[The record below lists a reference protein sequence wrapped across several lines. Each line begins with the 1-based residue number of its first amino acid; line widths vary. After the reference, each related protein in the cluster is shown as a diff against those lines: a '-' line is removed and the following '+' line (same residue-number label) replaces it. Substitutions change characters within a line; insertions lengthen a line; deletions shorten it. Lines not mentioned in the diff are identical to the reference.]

1 MEPQEQR
8 NNSSSVRRA
17 LSIVDYLG
25 EHQDLRGLSLAELA
39 RGVSMNKSTV
49 LRLLAPLRD
58 FGLVELD
65 ADTERYRVGLKALQW
80 GQACLSGLQLRSIA
94 APHLHDLMEASRE
107 TVHLVIYDHAEVV
120 YVDKVESPNTI
131 RMFSRIGL
139 RMPAYCTA
147 VGKAFLA
154 YLPEPAFEEVVARG
168 LAPRTPNTLASPEA
182 LRQDLERVRVRGYSV
197 DDVENEPEVRC
208 VGAPV
213 FDHSAR
219 VVAALSVSGPAS
231 RVTPERIEELGRL
244 VKRAA
249 EEISERLGFRRG
261 AFAIQV

>member
-1 MEPQEQR
+1 MGPQER

-25 EHQDLRGLSLAELA
+25 QHGDARGLTLAELA
-39 RGVSMNKSTV
+39 RGVAMNKSTV

-65 ADTERYRVGLKALQW
+65 GQTERYRVGLKALQW
-80 GQACLSGLQLRSIA
+80 AQSYLSGLQLRNAA
-94 APHLHDLMEASRE
+94 APYLHDLMEASRE
-107 TVHLVIYDHAEVV
+107 TVHLVVYDHGEVV
-120 YVDKVESPNTI
+120 YIDKVESPNTI
-131 RMFSRIGL
+131 RMFSRIGG

-154 YLPEPAFEEVVARG
+154 HLPESALDEVVAKG
-168 LAPRTPNTLASPEA
+168 LTARTPNTITSPEA
-182 LRQDLERVRVRGYSV
+182 LRLDLERVRVRGYSI

-208 VGAPV
+208 VGAPI

-219 VVAALSVSGPAS
+219 VVAALSVSGPTT
-231 RVTPERIEELGRL
+231 RVTPDRVEELGRL

-249 EEISERLGFRRG
+249 EGISERLGFRRE
-261 AFAIQV
+261 AFALQV